1 MEGSNDTG
9 SALTLG
15 TSWTLLYS
23 GDTGLVPFS
32 VTRLAWGDIQ
42 NFTNTIAFTA
52 YRMIITSQRGIDY
65 CVQFAEMNLYGYL
78 WLMIKFTLLIKF
90 HINHT
95 FFFRWRSYK
104 YMIDVISFINFSNI
118 NKVDI
123 ISHQRRLIQNRK
135 FQWIIQLVLFYW

>member
-1 MEGSNDTG
+1 LEGSNDTG

-78 WLMIKFTLLIKF
+78 
-90 HINHT
+90 
-95 FFFRWRSYK
+95 
-104 YMIDVISFINFSNI
+104 
-118 NKVDI
+118 
-123 ISHQRRLIQNRK
+123 
-135 FQWIIQLVLFYW
+135 